1 LSTAGAKTLVVTT
14 AINGELGTERRRELA
29 SRLAALIA
37 GELGPDARAG
47 SGIVSARAA
56 LGSARGLRVIA
67 VSAEID
73 RARLS
78 AAADV
83 LVPPARFWERFAES
97 GPRIAAHAFASR
109 ALDSELRSYLPRVPL
124 VISKTHKASL
134 DEPAVALACGD
145 FDSDGSTELAV
156 IGRQRARIGRIVS
169 GAFQP
174 SKAVPWSELSALA
187 PTPLREPIALAS
199 VRSDGALLLG
209 TTDRAHGVALD
220 ADLRVLARYEGV
232 VPWGEGG
239 CARRSGLGLSPER
252 LPCAGPGRARPSEDL
267 VDAVAAG
274 STLGKTGARLPVLA
288 ARRQRDGSV
297 ELRIGERQI
306 HLPDAVGAQLAL
318 GDLDGDGHVELL
330 TTDPS
335 ADPARDAVRVRTLSD
350 DGRARPVLRVEV
362 PSGVHALAIC
372 PPGQNGFSPIA
383 LATGNGLWILE

>member
-1 LSTAGAKTLVVTT
+1 
-14 AINGELGTERRRELA
+14 
-29 SRLAALIA
+29 
-37 GELGPDARAG
+37 
-47 SGIVSARAA
+47 
-56 LGSARGLRVIA
+56 
-67 VSAEID
+67 
-73 RARLS
+73 
-78 AAADV
+78 
-83 LVPPARFWERFAES
+83 
-97 GPRIAAHAFASR
+97 
-109 ALDSELRSYLPRVPL
+109 
-124 VISKTHKASL
+124 
-134 DEPAVALACGD
+134 
-145 FDSDGSTELAV
+145 
-156 IGRQRARIGRIVS
+156 
-169 GAFQP
+169 
-174 SKAVPWSELSALA
+174 
-187 PTPLREPIALAS
+187 
-199 VRSDGALLLG
+199 
-209 TTDRAHGVALD
+209 
-220 ADLRVLARYEGV
+220 
-232 VPWGEGG
+232 
-239 CARRSGLGLSPER
+239 
-252 LPCAGPGRARPSEDL
+252 